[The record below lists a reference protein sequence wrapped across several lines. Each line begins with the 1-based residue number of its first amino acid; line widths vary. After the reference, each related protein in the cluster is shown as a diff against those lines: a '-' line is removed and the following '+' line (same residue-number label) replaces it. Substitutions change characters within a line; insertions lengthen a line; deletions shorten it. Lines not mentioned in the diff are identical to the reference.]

1 MKGSKKVWYGNNFKL
16 GILGGGQLGRMIIQE
31 AISLNVH
38 IYCLDPD
45 PNAPCSQIANGFT
58 NGSITDYQT
67 VLDFAKDKDVVT
79 VEIENVNIEALKAQV
94 AAWPGL
100 KNMDLAMDGTCDNPH
115 DWHQGSWQMDKS
127 AYLETPPKY
136 KVCLLYTS
144 PSPRD

>member
-1 MKGSKKVWYGNNFKL
+1 MKGSNEVWYGKNFKL

-67 VLDFAKDKDVVT
+67 VYDFAKDKDVT
-79 VEIENVNIEALKAQV
+79 
-94 AAWPGL
+94 
-100 KNMDLAMDGTCDNPH
+100 
-115 DWHQGSWQMDKS
+115 
-127 AYLETPPKY
+127 
-136 KVCLLYTS
+136 
-144 PSPRD
+144 